1 MRRKLKAESP
11 KRKAL
16 KGVDKINN
24 RIGPEV
30 KSFKL
35 SAFTFKLNI
44 MESKRQQKFA
54 GVIQEDLAAIFQR
67 DLMSLLPNTLV
78 TITKV
83 RVTPDLALARVFLSF
98 FNSNNKQLAL
108 NTIKQHASEIRY
120 KLGARIKDQ
129 VRIIP
134 QLEFFID
141 DTGDYVERM
150 DKIFDK
156 ISKEERQPDGE

>member
-1 MRRKLKAESP
+1 
-11 KRKAL
+11 
-16 KGVDKINN
+16 
-24 RIGPEV
+24 
-30 KSFKL
+30 
-35 SAFTFKLNI
+35 

-54 GVIQEDLAAIFQR
+54 GVIQQDLAAIFQR
-67 DLMSLLPNTLV
+67 EGMNLLPNTMI

-83 RVTPDLALARVFLSF
+83 RVTPDLAIARVFLSF
-98 FNSNNKQLAL
+98 FNSNNVQLAL

-134 QLEFFID
+134 HLEFFVD
-141 DTGDYVERM
+141 DTSEYVERM
-150 DKIFDK
+150 DRIFDK

>member
-1 MRRKLKAESP
+1 
-11 KRKAL
+11 
-16 KGVDKINN
+16 
-24 RIGPEV
+24 
-30 KSFKL
+30 
-35 SAFTFKLNI
+35 

-54 GVIQEDLAAIFQR
+54 GVIQEDLATIFQR
-67 DLMSLLPNTLV
+67 EGMSFLPNTLV

-83 RVTPDLALARVFLSF
+83 RVTPDLALARIFLSF
-98 FNSNNKQLAL
+98 FNNVNTQTAL
-108 NTIKQHASEIRY
+108 QTIKLHASEIRY

-141 DTGDYVERM
+141 DTSEYVERM

-156 ISKEERQPDGE
+156 ISKEERQGESE

>member
-1 MRRKLKAESP
+1 ML
-11 KRKAL
+11 AL
-16 KGVDKINN
+16 
-24 RIGPEV
+24 
-30 KSFKL
+30 SFQL
-35 SAFTFKLNI
+35 LPWEEN

-54 GVIQEDLAAIFQR
+54 GVIQQDLAAIFQR
-67 DLMSLLPNTLV
+67 EGVNYLPNTLI

-83 RVTPDLALARVFLSF
+83 RVTPDLAIARIFLSF
-98 FNSNNKQLAL
+98 FNNQDP
-108 NTIKQHASEIRY
+108 QHALQNIKLHGNEIRY

-150 DKIFDK
+150 DKLFEK
-156 ISKEERQPDGE
+156 ISKEDRQPETE

>member
-1 MRRKLKAESP
+1 
-11 KRKAL
+11 
-16 KGVDKINN
+16 
-24 RIGPEV
+24 
-30 KSFKL
+30 
-35 SAFTFKLNI
+35 

-67 DLMSLLPNTLV
+67 EGLSLLPNTMI

-83 RVTPDLALARVFLSF
+83 RVTPDLAIARVFLSF
-98 FNSNNKQLAL
+98 FNNPNAQLAL
-108 NTIKQHASEIRY
+108 NTIKSHASEIRY

-141 DTGDYVERM
+141 DTSEYVERM

-156 ISKEERQPDGE
+156 ISKEERQPDTE

>member
-1 MRRKLKAESP
+1 
-11 KRKAL
+11 
-16 KGVDKINN
+16 
-24 RIGPEV
+24 
-30 KSFKL
+30 
-35 SAFTFKLNI
+35 

-54 GVIQEDLAAIFQR
+54 GVIQEDLAVIFQR
-67 DLMSLLPNTLV
+67 EGMSFLPNTLV

-98 FNSNNKQLAL
+98 FNNVNTQSAL
-108 NTIKQHASEIRY
+108 QTIKLHASEIRY

-134 QLEFFID
+134 QLEFFVD
-141 DTGDYVERM
+141 DTSEYVERM

-156 ISKEERQPDGE
+156 ISQEERQKESE